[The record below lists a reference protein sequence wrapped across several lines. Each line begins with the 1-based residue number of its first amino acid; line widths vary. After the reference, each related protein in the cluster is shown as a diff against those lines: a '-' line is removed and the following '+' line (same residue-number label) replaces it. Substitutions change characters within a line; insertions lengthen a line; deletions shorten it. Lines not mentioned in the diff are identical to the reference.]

1 MAGNVH
7 NDICDFEI
15 DLVNQPNRPLPS
27 RQMGFIAAWFLT
39 LNLTGMALVGALF
52 SGELQFW
59 LAFLMAFLLYFYNR
73 FFKKWPFIGNLS
85 VALLCGL
92 AVVFPTLPFLNAPL
106 AAAFIFA
113 FSFTLTREMFKDLED
128 IKGDTQ
134 HGAKTLAI
142 LIPSPWNYRIP
153 AAIWVV
159 LTLLTALFGIFNIYS
174 KTFLLM
180 SSIFVVIPSVIGIWK
195 FKNPNHDNWKK
206 QQKLLKWIIL
216 GGMLS
221 IVLDQIWPL

>member
-1 MAGNVH
+1 
-7 NDICDFEI
+7 
-15 DLVNQPNRPLPS
+15 
-27 RQMGFIAAWFLT
+27 
-39 LNLTGMALVGALF
+39 
-52 SGELQFW
+52 
-59 LAFLMAFLLYFYNR
+59 
-73 FFKKWPFIGNLS
+73 
-85 VALLCGL
+85 
-92 AVVFPTLPFLNAPL
+92 
-106 AAAFIFA
+106 
-113 FSFTLTREMFKDLED
+113 MFKDLED